1 MIEELEY
8 NLVQNRNR
16 NISKSTEETTME
28 FFSKIPKNLSLT
40 IFKYYELDFDMFGYD
55 KKDAM
60 RYVDAGLSDWIFEI
74 CYKNS
79 LYLLIINK

>member
-1 MIEELEY
+1 
-8 NLVQNRNR
+8 
-16 NISKSTEETTME
+16 ME

-60 RYVDAGLSDWIFEI
+60 RYVDAGLSD
-74 CYKNS
+74 
-79 LYLLIINK
+79 

>member
-1 MIEELEY
+1 MTEELEY

-28 FFSKIPKNLSLT
+28 FFSKIPQNLSLT

-55 KKDAM
+55 KEDAM
-60 RYVDAGLSDWIFEI
+60 RYVEAGLPDWIFVI
-74 CYKNS
+74 VLN
-79 LYLLIINK
+79 IH